1 MISPTEKLLRYRS
14 RIPALLLL
22 LGLPWLSFA
31 FLVPWWVSVACL
43 AMLPVAA
50 AVIIVVVFPTPPATR
65 RQDDTTGLSNTQIQ
79 KMREASSGLHN
90 LLGRWSTV
98 SRDTRASLE
107 EAQHQ
112 VDHVIEQTEN
122 AVIEITNAFLAIT
135 RKTRTQMEY
144 ALGLLQHANVAEGE
158 DTERGE
164 DLTLPQY
171 IRASEAMLN
180 ALAAHLLHFSEES
193 LKLMQRQQNSREQ
206 ARRIDDLLD
215 QMTSMSKQ
223 LGVLALNASV
233 IVQGKDQRFVD
244 LADKVRALSQNAN
257 ELSRDVRQSL
267 EGIKEQMS
275 ESHSAINA
283 MTQEARATAQKAQS
297 EVQKLSGNMLNKNRQ
312 VADNLAR
319 INSVGAEIQ
328 KDINQIIISMQ
339 FQDIT
344 QQKLRR
350 LKAPVLSEVLKMV
363 HSLSDETRFLNQ
375 RLNANLV
382 DVSGID
388 AATPFRVVK
397 NGAITTVATEEQ
409 GEPAPG
415 SKQSGESDGKVE
427 LF

>member
-1 MISPTEKLLRYRS
+1 MSPTEKILRYRT
-14 RIPALLLL
+14 RIPVLLLL
-22 LGLPWLSFA
+22 LGLPWLSLA
-31 FLVPWWVSVACL
+31 FLVPWWVSAAALVL
-43 AMLPVAA
+43 LPLAA
-50 AVIIVVVFPTPPATR
+50 AVIIVVVFPTPGAMR
-65 RQDDTTGLSNTQIQ
+65 RQDDTAGLSNTQIQ

-90 LLGRWSTV
+90 LLGRWSNV

-107 EAQHQ
+107 EAQNQ
-112 VDHVIEQTEN
+112 VDHVIEQTES
-122 AVIEITNAFLAIT
+122 AVIEITNSFLAIT

-144 ALGLLQHANVAEGE
+144 ALGLLQHANVSEGETAEGA
-158 DTERGE
+158 E
-164 DLTLPQY
+164 DLSLPQY
-171 IRASEAMLN
+171 IRASETMLN

-223 LGVLALNASV
+223 LGVLALNTSV

-257 ELSRDVRQSL
+257 ELSRDIRQSL
-267 EGIKEQMS
+267 EGIKDQMG
-275 ESHSAINA
+275 ESYSAINA

-297 EVQKLSGNMLNKNRQ
+297 EVQTLSLSMLSKNQQ

-350 LKAPVLSEVLKMV
+350 LKAPVLSEVLKAV
-363 HSLSDETRFLNQ
+363 HSLADETRFLNQ

-397 NGAITTVATEEQ
+397 NGATTTVDTEGQETSPV
-409 GEPAPG
+409 GG
-415 SKQSGESDGKVE
+415 KQPGESDGKVE